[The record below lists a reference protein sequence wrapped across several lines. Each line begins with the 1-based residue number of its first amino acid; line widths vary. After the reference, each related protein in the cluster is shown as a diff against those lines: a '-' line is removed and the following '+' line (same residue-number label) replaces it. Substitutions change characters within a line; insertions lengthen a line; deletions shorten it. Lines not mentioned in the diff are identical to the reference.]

1 LAAWGGL
8 LLGAPGAVLWG
19 CQYNVRD
26 VGFVDLENEP
36 YVCYALVNPD
46 TPAAW
51 TSNLAQTAS
60 SLFTDTNLRFELL
73 GGDDAA
79 MPPALKELDR
89 AERRQR
95 PFAVLVSPDGPV
107 LPVSFGEAARPSAP
121 PDPVLE
127 GLVTSPLREQI
138 VRQAC
143 ESYAVVLLLEGTEPA
158 QNARARQAI
167 QSAIDQTAGQLKSLP
182 KAIAQPPSLVVLDQA
197 AAPREQVLLWSLRAD
212 GDKARETRAAV
223 IYGKARWIGPLMRGE
238 EISDGNLT
246 RIMSIIGADCECGL
260 DLSWTRGTR
269 LPVRWGEAVRRQ
281 AAKSLGFDPE
291 SPMVQAEVGRILE
304 KSHVRPAR
312 QAQGAVAPGEPV
324 PAPSERAATPGPVRT
339 NTAPTPRAPTGATLA
354 EGQIDTRNASVRR
367 LLVFAGVAGALI
379 LGVGL
384 LILVRRGGKNG

>member
-1 LAAWGGL
+1 
-8 LLGAPGAVLWG
+8 
-19 CQYNVRD
+19 
-26 VGFVDLENEP
+26 
-36 YVCYALVNPD
+36 
-46 TPAAW
+46 
-51 TSNLAQTAS
+51 
-60 SLFTDTNLRFELL
+60 
-73 GGDDAA
+73 
-79 MPPALKELDR
+79 
-89 AERRQR
+89 
-95 PFAVLVSPDGPV
+95 
-107 LPVSFGEAARPSAP
+107 
-121 PDPVLE
+121 
-127 GLVTSPLREQI
+127 
-138 VRQAC
+138 
-143 ESYAVVLLLEGTEPA
+143 
-158 QNARARQAI
+158 
-167 QSAIDQTAGQLKSLP
+167 
-182 KAIAQPPSLVVLDQA
+182 
-197 AAPREQVLLWSLRAD
+197 
-212 GDKARETRAAV
+212 
-223 IYGKARWIGPLMRGE
+223 MRGE